1 MFFILHAFL
10 NVLNSIIK
18 NDMGVQIIAGISDN
32 AAGTPE
38 EPPELVNRMVAINKN
53 RNVKNE

>member
-1 MFFILHAFL
+1 
-10 NVLNSIIK
+10 
-18 NDMGVQIIAGISDN
+18 MGVQIIAGISDN